1 VSRSMRVIRVLM
13 SVRLNRIL
21 TAFLGGVALA
31 AIVAWQIWPSTP
43 PSRDLDPQRQHAIIG
58 LGEYQL
64 SPSEHVRAFA
74 VPHPGGLSL
83 TICVVYLNSELR
95 TALLNCPDHE
105 VLNLRPDDKAQP

>member
-1 VSRSMRVIRVLM
+1 MRIIRVLM
-13 SVRLNRIL
+13 SLRLNRIL

-31 AIVAWQIWPSTP
+31 TIVAWQVWPRTSP
-43 PSRDLDPQRQHAIIG
+43 PRELDPQGRHGIVG

-95 TALLNCPDHE
+95 TALLSCPDHE
-105 VLNLRPDDKAQP
+105 VLDLRPDDKAQP